1 MTYYDILFS
10 FLYMGFLVGVLKSL
24 LQLLNNIPL

>member
-1 MTYYDILFS
+1 MTYYDIYLA
-10 FLYMGFLVGVLKSL
+10 FLYMDFLVGVLKSL

>member
-10 FLYMGFLVGVLKSL
+10 FLYMDFLVGVLKSL